1 MDANKS
7 HIDQST
13 IYFTQTL
20 NTSSYVGMGCC
31 IWFVYNCG
39 YDTDILFDL
48 LLILVLGYKRTR
60 CVLYSNVVIFNEYFK
75 QIMYLS
81 KQRQ

>member
-31 IWFVYNCG
+31 VFLV
-39 YDTDILFDL
+39 DIYLWIRYRYIITVAL
-48 LLILVLGYKRTR
+48 ALEIKRG
-60 CVLYSNVVIFNEYFK
+60 VHSNIIFIE
-75 QIMYLS
+75 
-81 KQRQ
+81 